1 MRKLVIAIDGYV
13 ASGKGTIAKKLAEKY
28 NLLHIDTGAFYR
40 AIALDTILYPHFNIE
55 KILENID
62 LKWEE
67 GKIYLNGQDVSLKI
81 REQEVTDQ
89 IDRICNLP
97 IVREYV
103 TNLTRNIAKDNSIV
117 VDGRDIGNNILPH
130 ADLKF
135 LITAEKEIR
144 IQRRLRQN
152 ESKGITTSY
161 KTVSDDIDF
170 RDKRDKLNMGNV
182 PERIIIDNTNLN
194 LQETIDE
201 MSKYI
206 DILI

>member
-1 MRKLVIAIDGYV
+1 MRKIVIAIDGYV

-40 AIALDTILYPHFNIE
+40 AIALDTILYPHLNIE
-55 KILENID
+55 KILETID
-62 LKWEE
+62 LKWEN
-67 GKIYLNGQDVSLKI
+67 GRVYLNGQDVSLKI

-89 IDRICNLP
+89 IDRICNIP

-103 TNLTRNIAKDNSIV
+103 TFLTRNIAKDYSIV

-135 LITAEKEIR
+135 LITADREVR
-144 IQRRLRQN
+144 IQRRVKQN
-152 ESKGITTSY
+152 EKKGIITSY
-161 KTVSDDIDF
+161 KVVSNDIDF

-182 PERIIIDNTNLN
+182 PERIIIDNTNLS
-194 LQETIDE
+194 LQETIDV
-201 MSKYI
+201 MSRHI